1 MLTQKSADLKPS
13 VAKSRL
19 TDLSPRAILLNVY
32 AATLALVALAIT
44 GIVLQS
50 GFTLNSSGDWWGLG
64 GLLVLALFVERE
76 TLRLTPSIELSVAF
90 LPLTFVA
97 VVWGPLAAAVLGGVS
112 MIVTLPAAL
121 GRSRERTDVEQPFLR
136 WLVWTANRVI
146 DGALAGL
153 AAYGVFQVVS
163 DPAVAIALATAAATA
178 VCFAVDL
185 AVTAL
190 TLLIRGT
197 GSARDVV
204 REALPVAATG
214 TVLYSSVVAV
224 LAYAYLELTPL
235 SAALF
240 IIPAI
245 AAQRLFAVTR
255 RQRDALQK
263 LEAANLQ
270 LERANLSFA
279 AALVATLD
287 ARDRYTAGHSAA
299 VADYARDICAEMGFD
314 ADGQQLAHLC
324 GLVHDIGKIG
334 LPPGLLE
341 KPGALTPAERAIMED
356 HSAIGERILANV
368 EDYAEIALIVR
379 HHHER
384 IDGLGY
390 PDRLRGDEIPFLSRV
405 IGVADAYD
413 AMTSDRPYRQAMPSE
428 VARERLRESAGSQF
442 DPDVVTAFERVLARS
457 DAPYRA
463 GRRSRRAVLSRRDRE
478 PTAVA
483 V

>member
-1 MLTQKSADLKPS
+1 
-13 VAKSRL
+13 
-19 TDLSPRAILLNVY
+19 LNLY
-32 AATLALVALAIT
+32 AATLAALAIVAT
-44 GIVLQS
+44 ALVVES
-50 GFTLNSSGDWWGLG
+50 GFPLNESGDWWALG
-64 GLLVLALFVERE
+64 GLLVLALFMERE

-97 VVWGPLAAAVLGGVS
+97 VVWGPFAAALVGGATMMVW
-112 MIVTLPAAL
+112 LPAAL
-121 GRSRERTDVEQPFLR
+121 GRSTAEEEVEQPFLR
-136 WLVWTANRVI
+136 WVVWTANRVI

-153 AAYGVFQVVS
+153 AAYGVFQVVA
-163 DPAVAIALATAAATA
+163 DPAVGIALATAAATA

-190 TLLIRGT
+190 TLVIRGS
-197 GSARDVV
+197 GRARDVV
-204 REALPVAATG
+204 REALPVAAFG
-214 TVLYSSVVAV
+214 TVLYSGVVAV

-299 VADYARDICAEMGFD
+299 VADYARDTCAELGFD
-314 ADGQQLAHLC
+314 EDAQQLAHLC

-341 KPGALTPAERAIMED
+341 KPGALTPSERLLMEE

-368 EDYAEIALIVR
+368 EDYTEISLIVR

-428 VARERLRESAGSQF
+428 VARGRLRESAGSQF
-442 DPDVVTAFERVLARS
+442 DPEVVAAFERVLARS

-463 GRRSRRAVLSRRDRE
+463 GRRSRRAVRSRRDRE
-478 PTAVA
+478 PAAVA